1 MQKFFQSLKQ
11 DQSILMKARRTS
23 YSSRKEEKDNQ
34 DLFLKLYYSTS
45 LGLKEIQNLSTAE
58 AVKLLDW
65 KDGLPL
71 PHISRHHLSVFLDK
85 RAVKRKFLFSPS
97 LRSLTE
103 RELLGMVGGNL
114 EKEVKQELQATRVLC
129 SSSEYE
135 ILPTPLRLHADP
147 RYTGKGVCI
156 AFLDGGFYPHPD
168 LMNPTRRVVA
178 YKDLGDPDR
187 PKSNFEKPDPMS
199 WHGMQTCVS
208 AAGNGFLSHGLYKGI
223 ASEANVA
230 LLKVGTEYGFTTE
243 AIVDAITWC
252 IRKQKRYNIRVI
264 NISLGVDEEGS
275 FRESPINH
283 AAEEA
288 VQAGINVVVAVG
300 NELMERVTPPG
311 NSPSVITVGGLD
323 DRNTLSEEEHGMYHS
338 SYGMTADGIMKPELI
353 APGIW
358 VAAPI
363 LPGTDTYRNA
373 RFLWDLSRCEKPDVF
388 TRQLEEASRAKDS
401 TRDLAKDILSVNDQ
415 DRPERVRHLC
425 AAYKLISPHYQ
436 HVDGTSFSAPI
447 ICSIIAQMLEAN
459 PDLEPKSVKEIL
471 MATARRLDSV
481 PVERQGCGVVQ
492 AAEAVEL
499 ARRRVSTS
507 GVEYP
512 QVEDETVRLVYES
525 PDSHQV
531 EVLGTFNDWDRGV
544 NPMKKGREGIWKA
557 NIALPEL
564 GTYAYKFLVDG
575 DRWVDDPLNT
585 NKSYDG
591 YGGFNS
597 LVHIHGTQK
606 TRSQLNDIGQ
616 RLGEIESIKQEFGN
630 HRNILKDFDRVLSHG
645 NLARNTQLKNFYE
658 KRVRKVLD
666 DLKRRKV
673 EQGVF
678 LYQLYNSGYV
688 IQTPTLNIGIDVV
701 SGRHVWD
708 VYWDVDP
715 RVVSKLTDLLDIS
728 FVTHRLPDHLD
739 LDVVNRL
746 ISQDKIVVV
755 PSGMESLCINGVIG
769 FEPGESRDLYSLG
782 RDHISLKI
790 QAFEGVYRHMSAK
803 DIDMR
808 CYRMSIEERL
818 HIFHLAEHSYGGFS
832 SVPGDPF
839 YIGDIDHVDILI
851 CPLPRSEVDGEMTR
865 FYQFVK
871 RLNPDVIIPS
881 HLAELG
887 QSESEPDGGPY
898 ERAHEILEKTGKDF
912 AVLTWGDSVKI
923 GHI

>member
-1 MQKFFQSLKQ
+1 MQKFFESLKDDQNLLARAQ
-11 DQSILMKARRTS
+11 DSCS
-23 YSSRKEEKDNQ
+23 GSGKDDREDRN
-34 DLFLKLYYSTS
+34 LFLKLYYSTA
-45 LGLKEIQNLSTAE
+45 LDLDQIQNLSTAE
-58 AVKLLDW
+58 AIQLLDW
-65 KDGLPL
+65 REGVSL
-71 PHISRHHLSVFLDK
+71 PHISRCSLSNFIIK
-85 RAVKRKFLFSPS
+85 RAMKRKFLFNQA
-97 LRSLTE
+97 LRSMDPADLK
-103 RELLGMVGGNL
+103 ELIGSNL
-114 EKEVKQELQATRVLC
+114 EIEVKQELKATRVLC

-168 LMNPTRRVVA
+168 LMNPIRRVVA
-178 YKDLGDPDR
+178 YKDLGDPNR
-187 PKSNFEKPDPMS
+187 PKSDFEKPDHMS

-208 AAGNGFLSHGLYKGI
+208 AAGNGYLSQGLYKGI

-230 LLKVGTEYGFTTE
+230 LLKVGSEYGFTTE

-264 NISLGVDEEGS
+264 NISLGVDGEGS

-323 DRNTLSEEEHGMYHS
+323 DRNTLSKEEHGMYHS

-373 RFLWDLSRCEKPDVF
+373 QFLWNLQRVSNKDRLGDQLSIAA
-388 TRQLEEASRAKDS
+388 EANDS
-401 TRDLAKDILSVNDQ
+401 TKDLARDILTLDERDRPARIRDLCS
-415 DRPERVRHLC
+415 
-425 AAYKLISPHYQ
+425 AYKLISPHYQ

-459 PDLEPKSVKEIL
+459 PDLDPKSVKEIL
-471 MATARRLDSV
+471 MATAKRLDSI

-492 AAEAVEL
+492 ASEAVEM
-499 ARRRVSTS
+499 ARRRISTN
-507 GVEYP
+507 GIEYP
-512 QVEDETVRLVYES
+512 RIEDETIHLVYENETS
-525 PDSHQV
+525 KKV
-531 EVLGTFNDWDRGV
+531 EVLGSFNDWEKGS
-544 NPMKKGREGIWKA
+544 NPMKRDGDGVWKTK
-557 NIALPEL
+557 ISLPSL
-564 GTYAYKFLVDG
+564 GTYEYKFLVDG

-585 NKSYDG
+585 SKSYDG

-597 LVHIHGTQK
+597 LVHIHGTHE
-606 TRSQLNDIGQ
+606 TRAQLKDIGE
-616 RLGEIESIKQEFGN
+616 RLGEIQSIKKEFLN
-630 HRNILKDFDRVLSHG
+630 HRLILKDFDKVLSHG
-645 NLARNTQLKNFYE
+645 NLARNSQLRNFYE
-658 KRVRKVLD
+658 KRMRKVLD
-666 DLKRRKV
+666 DLKFRKV

-678 LYQLYNSGYV
+678 LYQLYNSGYI

-701 SGRHVWD
+701 SGKHVWD

-715 RVVSKLTDLLDIS
+715 TVFARLSDLLDIS

-755 PSGMESLCINGVIG
+755 PSGMESLCLNGVIG
-769 FEPGESRDLYSLG
+769 FEPGETRDLYSLG
-782 RDHISLKI
+782 REQISLKI
-790 QAFEGVYRHMSAK
+790 QAYDGVYRDLSAN
-803 DIDMR
+803 DIDLR
-808 CYRMSIEERL
+808 CYRMAIEEKLRIL
-818 HIFHLAEHSYGGFS
+818 HLGEHSYGGFS

-839 YIGDIDHVDILI
+839 FLGDAGHIDILI
-851 CPLPRSEVDGEMTR
+851 CPLPRAEFEGEVTQ
-865 FYQFVK
+865 FYQFIK

-887 QSESEPDGGPY
+887 QSKAQSKEGPY
-898 ERAHEILEKTGKDF
+898 EKAYEILEKTGKDF